1 MLFSSLCWV
10 CHRWQDGAEEGGR
23 GPCPSPPGLR
33 VPPTTAAEG
42 VRAQGLAG
50 QGVEG
55 PKASKPCS
63 PEGGTVIPCQDVT
76 SMATVSSSPLS
87 HCGVRHDGTGCR
99 DTPTSAHPVPQH
111 PMGPRLRDIRP
122 CLDPGERNGLFPVTS
137 EPPFLAPQ
145 LGAAA
150 AQSPLLPPNRVP
162 GLPELPRAAQPG
174 LAPCPQRGEGK
185 VYGFQ
190 KTGGVRGGGRLSAS
204 LAGAARAESS
214 AAPQRW

>member
-1 MLFSSLCWV
+1 MPKPPRSPGAPYHRSRGCESSGFG
-10 CHRWQDGAEEGGR
+10 GAK
-23 GPCPSPPGLR
+23 
-33 VPPTTAAEG
+33 
-42 VRAQGLAG
+42 
-50 QGVEG
+50 G

-76 SMATVSSSPLS
+76 IMATVSSSPLS

-111 PMGPRLRDIRP
+111 PTGPQLRDIRP
-122 CLDPGERNGLFPVTS
+122 CLDPGERNGLFPVTP

-174 LAPCPQRGEGK
+174 LAPCPQLGEGK

-190 KTGGVRGGGRLSAS
+190 KTGRVRGGVGSAPRS
-204 LAGAARAESS
+204 LAQHEQRAQPLRS
-214 AAPQRW
+214 AGNETRSFPHPGEILKPQ